1 MATISLKNGST
12 YINLFNSLSMNIL
25 KNVRILTYTLL
36 QVIYAC
42 CVFLMA
48 VFMCFLGRSYD
59 WVLEEDPTAT
69 PIHDSSGDDRLLIG
83 GMFLAAALI
92 CQLIA
97 AFLIKREGKRIAA
110 LLSGGAIVIYLI
122 TMML

>member
-1 MATISLKNGST
+1 MQ
-12 YINLFNSLSMNIL
+12 IL
-25 KNVRILTYTLL
+25 KTLRILTYTLL
-36 QVIYAC
+36 QVIYAGS
-42 CVFLMA
+42 VFLMA

-59 WVLEEDPTAT
+59 WVLEEDPTAM
-69 PIHDSSGDDRLLIG
+69 PIHDGSGDDRLLMGAI
-83 GMFLAAALI
+83 FLVAALV

-97 AFLIKREGKRIAA
+97 AFLIRQKGKHIAA